1 MLNKRKISA
10 ALAFLLLFLSFTA
23 LTVNAKVNEYDAVCD
38 HLENKFQA
46 KKVKIPFMWLAR
58 MAVGVVRPAGVKSF
72 KITTYTDLQFSR
84 ETLDNDMRV
93 VMRDSFSEDW
103 SPILRVRSKTGEQV
117 YMNMRE
123 SGDNIKI
130 LIVTINEKQATVIRA
145 KFNPEKLADFINNPE
160 IFGISLD
167 DKEQVADNSDETKE
181 TAGIEEKKDKDN

>member
-10 ALAFLLLFLSFTA
+10 ALAFLLLFLSFTV
-23 LTVNAKVNEYDAVCD
+23 LTANAKSNEYDAVCD

-58 MAVGVVRPAGVKSF
+58 MAVGIVRPAGVKSF
-72 KITTYTDLQFSR
+72 KITTYTGLRFSR
-84 ETLDNDMRV
+84 ENLDNDMRA
-93 VMRDSFSEDW
+93 VMRESFTEDW
-103 SPILRVRSKTGEQV
+103 SPILRVRSKTGDQV

-130 LIVTINEKQATVIRA
+130 LLVTINQTEATVIRA

-167 DKEQVADNSDETKE
+167 DKEEVGNNSVEPKE
-181 TAGIEEKKDKDN
+181 NAAIEEKKEDN

>member
-23 LTVNAKVNEYDAVCD
+23 LTANAKGNEYDAVCD
-38 HLENKFQA
+38 HLENKFKA

-72 KITTYTDLQFSR
+72 KITTYIGLQFSR
-84 ETLDNDMRV
+84 ESLDNDMRA
-93 VMRDSFSEDW
+93 VMRDAFSEDW
-103 SPILRVRSKTGEQV
+103 SPILRIRSKTGEQV

-123 SGDNIKI
+123 SGKNVKI
-130 LIVTINEKQATVIRA
+130 LVVTINETQATVVRA
-145 KFNPEKLADFINNPE
+145 KFNPDKLADFINNPK

-167 DKEQVADNSDETKE
+167 DDEQIAETMDEPKENALIEAKKEDN
-181 TAGIEEKKDKDN
+181 